1 MAYENLLLEVDA
13 GVATVTVNRPD
24 KLNALNTA
32 TITAL
37 DRCFADLQDD
47 QTVRV
52 VILRGAGEK
61 AFVAGAD
68 IGELARMTAAEAEA
82 TARRGQAAM
91 NRIEN
96 LGKPVIAAVGGF
108 ALGGGCELAM
118 ACTFRYAAHSAK
130 LGLPETGLG
139 LIPGFGGTQRL
150 PRLVGKGQALELV
163 LSGEMISADEACNL
177 GLVNKV
183 FPAGEL
189 MAAVHKSAAALAAK
203 SPLTLRLALQ
213 AVNNGMEMTREGGCH
228 LEAGLFGVAGASDD
242 GHEGCA
248 AFLEKRKPEFKNS

>member
-1 MAYENLLLEVDA
+1 MDFVNLLLEVDA

-24 KLNALNTA
+24 KLNALNGA
-32 TITAL
+32 TIEEL
-37 DRCFADLQDD
+37 DACFGDLGRRED
-47 QTVRV
+47 VRV

-68 IGELARMTAAEAEA
+68 IGELAELSAGQAEVL
-82 TARRGQAAM
+82 ARKGQAAM

-118 ACTFRYAAHSAK
+118 ACTFRYAAESAK

-150 PRLVGKGQALELV
+150 PRLVGRGRALELI
-163 LSGEMISADEACNL
+163 LGGEMIGAEEAHRL

-183 FPAGEL
+183 LPGDEL
-189 MAAVHKSAAALAAK
+189 MAAVGKTAAGLAAK

-213 AVNNGMEMTREGGCH
+213 AVNNGLEMSQDAGCH

-248 AFLEKRKPEFKNS
+248 AFLEKRKPEFRNS

>member
-1 MAYENLLLEVDA
+1 MAFENLLLEKEA
-13 GVATVTVNRPD
+13 GVAIVTVNRPG
-24 KLNALNTA
+24 KLNALNAA
-32 TITAL
+32 TIGEL
-37 DRCFADLQDD
+37 DACFASLQADD
-47 QTVRV
+47 EVRV

-68 IGELARMTAAEAEA
+68 IGELAGMTAAVAEA
-82 TARRGQAAM
+82 TARRGQATM

-118 ACTFRYAAHSAK
+118 ACSFRYAAHSAK

-163 LSGEMISADEACNL
+163 LSGGMISADEACSL

-189 MAAVHKSAAALAAK
+189 MDAVRKTATELATK

-213 AVNNGMEMTREGGCH
+213 AVNNGLEMTQDGGCR

-248 AFLEKRKPEFKNS
+248 AFLEKRKPDFKNS